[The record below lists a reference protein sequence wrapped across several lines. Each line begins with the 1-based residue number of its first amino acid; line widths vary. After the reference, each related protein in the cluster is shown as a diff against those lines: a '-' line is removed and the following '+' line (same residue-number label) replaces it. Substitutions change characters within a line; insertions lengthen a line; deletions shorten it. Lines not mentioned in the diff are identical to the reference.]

1 MKRTDFLF
9 RSSKHH
15 NLPKDVEWQLTQ
27 DFFRKASTNT
37 RPLMLGA
44 VLFALAAYFQQAT
57 PSGILI
63 WLAVQF
69 LLGIVLHLLTRQ
81 YRSPKINNQ
90 QLLRFI
96 FARII
101 IGVLIAAMFG
111 CSLFLLPE
119 EGMSSGAPI
128 FIFMLM
134 MIAII
139 TVFRYAMLPMFSNVF
154 LISLV
159 SPQLLFF
166 VLYPSSLHLTFLVLV
181 PTSIILVVHLGNV
194 LSQANRE
201 TISLNAKLKHEIEEH
216 VKTKKSLEVIAM
228 QDPLT
233 HLGNRRQFDN
243 ALQAELQ
250 RFKRYERS
258 FSIFYVD
265 LDNFKPVNDMYGHDV
280 GDLLLTDLA
289 QRLKTSM
296 RVTDTVARIGGDEF
310 AIIAPGIAEQTDIDN
325 MIKKLESAITEP
337 FQLDTVHLEINAS
350 IGWANCPQDGLDKEA
365 LLKVADIR
373 MYKVKNNR

>member
-1 MKRTDFLF
+1 
-9 RSSKHH
+9 
-15 NLPKDVEWQLTQ
+15 
-27 DFFRKASTNT
+27 
-37 RPLMLGA
+37 MLGA
-44 VLFALAAYFQQAT
+44 ILFAVAAYFQQANET
-57 PSGILI
+57 AIFL

-69 LLGIVLHLLTRQ
+69 LFGLFLHLLTQQ
-81 YRSPKINNQ
+81 YRSPKIENG

-96 FARII
+96 AARII

-111 CSLFLLPE
+111 SSLFLLPE
-119 EGMSSGAPI
+119 PNMATGSPI

-159 SPQLLFF
+159 MPQLIFF
-166 VLYPSSLHLTFLVLV
+166 ICFPSNLHLTFLVLV
-181 PTSIILVVHLGNV
+181 PSGIILVVHLGNV

-201 TISLNAKLKHEIEEH
+201 TISLNEKLKHEIEEH

-243 ALQAELQ
+243 SLQAELQ

-265 LDNFKPVNDMYGHDV
+265 LDNFKPVNDVYGHDI
-280 GDLLLTDLA
+280 GDQLLA
-289 QRLKTSM
+289 EMAKRLKSSM
-296 RVTDTVARIGGDEF
+296 RITDTVTRIGGDEF
-310 AIIAPGIAEQTDIDN
+310 AIIAPGIADKTDIDN
-325 MIKKLESAITEP
+325 LMNKLESEITQP
-337 FQLDTVHLEINAS
+337 FQFDSVRLEINAS
-350 IGWANCPQDGLDKEA
+350 IGWANCPHDGLDKEA
-365 LLKVADIR
+365 LLKVADTR
-373 MYKVKNNR
+373 MYKVKNSR